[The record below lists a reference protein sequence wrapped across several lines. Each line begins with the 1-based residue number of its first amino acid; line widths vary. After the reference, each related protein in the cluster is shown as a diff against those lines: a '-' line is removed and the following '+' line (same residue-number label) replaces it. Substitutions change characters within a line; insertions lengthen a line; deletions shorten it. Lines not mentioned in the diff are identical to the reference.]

1 MGEKR
6 HKSAASL
13 FAYSTARH
21 LADLLLPI
29 GFGLGD
35 FIHVAKSAFVDIAA
49 EHIRTSGHRV
59 STSRIAIVTGLSRAE
74 VARVRARG
82 NLRKLRTSEQRAER
96 VMHGWF
102 TDPRFLDSTGAPVA
116 LPHTG
121 RPSLGELV
129 KTYSG
134 DVPRQ
139 AVLKELLKGGM
150 VKLLEDDLVAP
161 MRRHYATTASEIVDF
176 NSLISDLEVLFR
188 GNTAGNN
195 NHETSVRRMSV
206 HFPQSIPAGVR
217 RNISLRTER
226 FLDALSEYVH
236 SSSTTHPDHEPS
248 ERVGCTL
255 SIVIAAAER
264 SEVA

>member
-6 HKSAASL
+6 HKSAASQ

-35 FIHVAKSAFVDIAA
+35 FIDVAKSAFVDIAA
-49 EHIRTSGHRV
+49 KHIRTGGHRV

-82 NLRKLRTSEQRAER
+82 NPRKIRTSEQRAER

-121 RPSLGELV
+121 RPSICELV

-150 VKLLEDDLVAP
+150 VKLLDDELVVP
-161 MRRHYATTASEIVDF
+161 LRRHYATTASEIVDF
-176 NSLISDLEVLFR
+176 NSLTSDLDVLFR
-188 GNTAGNN
+188 GNIAGDT
-195 NHETSVRRMSV
+195 NHKTSVRRITV

-217 RNISLRTER
+217 RNISVRTER
-226 FLDALSEYVH
+226 FLDALAEYVH
-236 SSSTTHPDHEPS
+236 SSSTTYGDHGSS
-248 ERVGCTL
+248 ERVGYTL
-255 SIVIAAAER
+255 NIVIAAAEQ
-264 SEVA
+264 SDVA